1 MSTAGTGL
9 RLTTQEA
16 LAREL
21 ILERVASRHRAQRR
35 RHPSR
40 TAVLLRSLADRL
52 DHTGRADGDHAE
64 PPTAAAGPHAVGQS
78 PRAGLHEGPHAGQP
92 RPWSARVRRAPHRHS
107 S

>member
-9 RLTTQEA
+9 RLSPQEA

-52 DHTGRADGDHAE
+52 DHPGRPDGDHAE
-64 PPTAAAGPHAVGQS
+64 PSTAAGPHAVGQS
-78 PRAGLHEGPHAGQP
+78 ARGARHQGSHAGQP
-92 RPWSARVRRAPHRHS
+92 RPWSATVRRAPHRHS